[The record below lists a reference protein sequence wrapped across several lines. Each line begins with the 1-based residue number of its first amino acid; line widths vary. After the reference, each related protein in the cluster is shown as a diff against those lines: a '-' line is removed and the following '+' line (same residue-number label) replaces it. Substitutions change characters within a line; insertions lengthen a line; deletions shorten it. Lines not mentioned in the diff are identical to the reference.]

1 MAESQC
7 MPGMSRRIG
16 ISATLIA
23 LSAVIFV
30 EWSAGVRPDP
40 YRAPDP
46 MAFGS
51 DSGASGA
58 ICSFVPGVKSD

>member
-1 MAESQC
+1 
-7 MPGMSRRIG
+7 MSRRSG
-16 ISATLIA
+16 ISGILIA

-30 EWSAGVRPDP
+30 EWTAGVRPDP

-58 ICSFVPGVKSD
+58 ICSFVPTGKSD